1 MRGRRQGW
9 GQEEGRNGRD
19 AHLKAPDD
27 DKALNIKLRDV
38 GTDLF
43 KALLW

>member
-1 MRGRRQGW
+1 MGGRRR
-9 GQEEGRNGRD
+9 EEMAGR
-19 AHLKAPDD
+19 HPKAPDD